1 MAKKI
6 PDIIRMIG
14 LARQKQREV
23 QREVNQDKKAP
34 EKTES
39 NVITEFDGVDD
50 WIMSSVLV
58 AIMHANPGIT
68 TDDAVQK
75 GREFARKLYAPNS
88 SHLWRRQVDRVNRV
102 GLRAIASRIRREL
115 HKLL

>member
-1 MAKKI
+1 MAKKL
-6 PDIIRMIG
+6 PDIIRMIS
-14 LARQKQREV
+14 LARQKQRSAEK
-23 QREVNQDKKAP
+23 EKKPA
-34 EKTES
+34 EKIEKP

-58 AIMHANPGIT
+58 AIMHANSGIT
-68 TDDAVQK
+68 PEEAVQK

-88 SHLWRRQVDRVNRV
+88 SYLWRRQVDRVNRI

>member
-1 MAKKI
+1 MAKKL

-14 LARQKQREV
+14 LARQKQRSAEKEK
-23 QREVNQDKKAP
+23 RSIKKI
-34 EKTES
+34 EKP

-68 TDDAVQK
+68 PDEAVQK
-75 GREFARKLYAPNS
+75 CQEFARKLYTPNS
-88 SHLWRRQVDRVNRV
+88 SHLWRRQVDRLSRI

>member
-6 PDIIRMIG
+6 PDIIRAINIT
-14 LARQKQREV
+14 RQRKRS
-23 QREVNQDKKAP
+23 D
-34 EKTES
+34 EKGNRPIEKVEKP

-68 TDDAVQK
+68 PDEAVKK
-75 GREFARKLYAPNS
+75 GREFARKLYTPNS
-88 SHLWRRQVDRVNRV
+88 SHLWRRQVDRVSRI

>member
-23 QREVNQDKKAP
+23 NQEKKAP
-34 EKTES
+34 EKTEKS
-39 NVITEFDGVDD
+39 NVITEFDGIDD

-75 GREFARKLYAPNS
+75 GREFARRLYAPNS